1 MDDLLADWGREE
13 GRKFIIVSD
22 DARFW
27 NLPFNA
33 SLVPMAFCELQSLV
47 RKNWEDGIK
56 LTFRRTSRCFCRNIR
71 FSLRTMWKGTGN
83 WKQ

>member
-33 SLVPMAFCELQSLV
+33 SLVPMAFANSSP
-47 RKNWEDGIK
+47 W
-56 LTFRRTSRCFCRNIR
+56 
-71 FSLRTMWKGTGN
+71 
-83 WKQ
+83 